1 MTQPLVVVYTAAGR
15 MEANIVKGMLEAAG
29 IPVELSQESAGTV
42 YGLTVGTMGLVEIL
56 VPEKR
61 ADEAKALIE
70 AMRRGDLENEIPNP
84 NGQSPD
90 EEQDGSDETYAS

>member
-1 MTQPLVVVYTAAGR
+1 MTQPLVVVYTAAGQ

-29 IPVELSQESAGTV
+29 IPVKLSQESAGTV

-56 VPEKR
+56 VPEQR

-70 AMRRGDLENEIPNP
+70 AMRRGDLENEVPNP
-84 NGQSPD
+84 NGQTPD
-90 EEQDGSDETYAS
+90 EEQDGSDETYDS

>member
-1 MTQPLVVVYTAAGR
+1 MTQPLVVVYTAAGQ

-56 VPEKR
+56 VPEQR

-90 EEQDGSDETYAS
+90 EEQDGSDETYDS

>member
-42 YGLTVGTMGLVEIL
+42 YGLTVGPLGWVDVLVTEQH
-56 VPEKR
+56 
-61 ADEAKALIE
+61 AQEAQALIE
-70 AMRRGDLENEIPNP
+70 AMGQGELENEIPNP
-84 NGQSPD
+84 TGQTPN
-90 EEQDGSDETYAS
+90 EEQDGSDETYDS